1 MIVATGPVAVGVAAI
16 VVAVGVGAVGVGVV
30 ATRSVVYQ
38 LPFGNKAVITFHR
51 GHKIETN

>member
-16 VVAVGVGAVGVGVV
+16 VVAAVVV
-30 ATRSVVYQ
+30 AVAARSVVYQ

>member
-1 MIVATGPVAVGVAAI
+1 MIVATGPVAVGVGVAAI
-16 VVAVGVGAVGVGVV
+16 VVAVGVGVV
-30 ATRSVVYQ
+30 AARSVVYQ